1 MTEHPLPDG
10 RASQTRWLLSFGR
23 PVLWPLLISI
33 ACRVAEL
40 AAGAALLGYAAH
52 AAVSAVTTGSGSA
65 VSVLLVVLTLAAIRG
80 VFHYLEHYTGH
91 WVAFRVLAMMRVFF
105 YRRLAALAPAITYR
119 HRTGDLLGRVTR
131 DIDRL
136 EVFFAHT
143 VVPAVAAVVM
153 PSGVLLWLI
162 VIGYP
167 GVALAVGVSVVV
179 LGAGVP
185 FVGRRRVGRNE
196 AAIVA
201 HLGTVSAHLADSI
214 AGLREISAFGAA
226 PERMRTLDRVERD
239 LAVRRRVVA
248 RWSAARVALTRACQV
263 GALAAVVVTAH
274 AGGADAA
281 TIAAMVAVMFATF
294 PALEAVEAFA
304 ALLGSTTSSLR
315 RIREIADG
323 TSDTPGP
330 STADAWHPPAS
341 APEIR
346 FDGVAFAHPGRP
358 GRPVLDRVDLTLPA
372 GGFIGVLGPTG
383 SGKSTLGALAARIW
397 DPVVGRVLWDG
408 HDLRHIP
415 VDVLRD
421 RVTVVDQDPY
431 LLPTSIA
438 ANLRLGAPEA
448 TDERLWE
455 ALHAVDLDTFVRAMP
470 DGLDTAISDRTLSG
484 GQRQRLALARAILHD
499 GAVIVVD
506 EGTGQLDAA
515 TEARVVARLRREWA
529 GRTVLWITHRES
541 TLDRCDMVCRVRD
554 GQVIVEE
561 STASAC

>member
-1 MTEHPLPDG
+1 MTEHTLTDG

-248 RWSAARVALTRACQV
+248 RWSAARVALTRVCQV

-294 PALEAVEAFA
+294 PALEAVDAFA

-330 STADAWHPPAS
+330 STADAWHPPES

-358 GRPVLDRVDLTLPA
+358 GRRVLDRVDLTLPA
-372 GGFIGVLGPTG
+372 GGFVGVVGPTG

>member
-1 MTEHPLPDG
+1 MRTPGSPRVPRPCRSAEPRDRTTSARRG
-10 RASQTRWLLSFGR
+10 RAVLVSRHRVLDALLLGEPTATSMGVDVR
-23 PVLWPLLISI
+23 REQLVLLL
-33 ACRVAEL
+33 
-40 AAGAALLGYAAH
+40 AGALVTG
-52 AAVSAVTTGSGSA
+52 AAVAVTGVIAFVG
-65 VSVLLVVLTLAAIRG
+65 LVVPHAVRLVLGTRHRILLPASMLSGAI
-80 VFHYLEHYTGH
+80 FLI
-91 WVAFRVLAMMRVFF
+91 LN
-105 YRRLAALAPAITYR
+105 
-119 HRTGDLLGRVTR
+119 RTGDLLGRVTR

-143 VVPAVAAVVM
+143 VVPAIAAVVM

-330 STADAWHPPAS
+330 STADAWHPPES

-358 GRPVLDRVDLTLPA
+358 GRRVLDRVDLTLPA
-372 GGFIGVLGPTG
+372 GGFVGVVGPTG